1 VNPTSYPMNPFAPS
15 YFQGMAVASSADTGY
30 EPRPYVYIYNPPA
43 LFGGGGGNTVE
54 VKNDSV
60 AIQTDSDFLLLGWYI
75 ALFTGAFSIQLAD
88 SSGYLM
94 MSGNMNSGA
103 ISQNSAKP
111 TVFVPS
117 HPFPAGG
124 KIQIV
129 DLLDLSGALNPT
141 QIAFVGIKLFR
152 AQRTQ

>member
-1 VNPTSYPMNPFAPS
+1 MSTYPMNPFAPS
-15 YFQGMAVASSADTGY
+15 YYQGMPVASSQDTGY
-30 EPRPYVYIYNPPA
+30 EPRPYKYIYNPNA
-43 LFGGGGGNTVE
+43 LFGGGGGGNIAE
-54 VKNDSV
+54 IQNDSV

-75 ALFTGAFSIQLAD
+75 SLFTGAFQIQLAD
-88 SSGYLM
+88 SSGYLLQ
-94 MSGNMNSGA
+94 SGSLNSGG
-103 ISQNSAKP
+103 ISQLSSKP

-152 AQRTQ
+152 AQRSQ